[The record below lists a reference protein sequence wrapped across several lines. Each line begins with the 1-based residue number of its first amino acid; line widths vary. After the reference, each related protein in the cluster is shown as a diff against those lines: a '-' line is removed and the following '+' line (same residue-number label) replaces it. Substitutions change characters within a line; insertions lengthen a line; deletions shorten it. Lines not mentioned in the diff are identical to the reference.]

1 MREKCRRGPAL
12 GKASLAKASESEGP
26 EARLRSPA
34 DREVPRG
41 AGTNPVSTDSPPRG
55 SPMYNAPTPRRP
67 ADKLNSAH
75 EGSQPVQESPFLCA
89 ASQTVKQLPATSKV
103 KEFFFYVAK

>member
-55 SPMYNAPTPRRP
+55 SPMYVQRAHTTQASREAQLSPRRVATRP
-67 ADKLNSAH
+67 GVAVSLCSQSNSETA
-75 EGSQPVQESPFLCA
+75 SSDLES
-89 ASQTVKQLPATSKV
+89 
-103 KEFFFYVAK
+103 